1 MMISTI
7 PSRYSVPQ
15 FGDTNKAIYQ
25 TGMKMCNHGMITR
38 EIRLENARRLARQ
51 ADPKHPI
58 KGLADVLGKPQALIS
73 NYIGR
78 NPSKGIGPT
87 ISREIEKAFNLP
99 HGWMD
104 KEHAE
109 SMVKEESAEDIEAP
123 SPSEETHVIIP
134 RYNVAASC
142 GAGLLND
149 HVEVNG
155 GLAFMRSWLRDQ
167 GWRAADLVVIYA
179 RKDSMAPT
187 ITDGAVL
194 LVDTSQTLPES
205 GRIYVL
211 NWFGEE
217 RVKRLHKTGATRF
230 RVASDNPNKAEYPDE
245 EVDFSTQPDVRII
258 GRVVWQGGTL

>member
-1 MMISTI
+1 
-7 PSRYSVPQ
+7 
-15 FGDTNKAIYQ
+15 
-25 TGMKMCNHGMITR
+25 MCNPGMITR

-51 ADPKHPI
+51 ADPVHPI
-58 KGLADVLGKPQALIS
+58 KGLADLLGKPTALIS

-104 KEHAE
+104 KEHPPEAE
-109 SMVKEESAEDIEAP
+109 KEHEGQPSEP
-123 SPSEETHVIIP
+123 KSPSEETHIIIP
-134 RYNVAASC
+134 RYNVHAAC
-142 GAGLLND
+142 GNGLLND

-155 GLAFMRSWLRDQ
+155 GLAFMRSWIRDM
-167 GWRAADLVVIYA
+167 GWKAANLVVIYA
-179 RKDSMAPT
+179 RQDSMAPT

-194 LVDTSQTLPES
+194 LVDTSQTAPES
-205 GRIYVL
+205 GRVYVL

-217 RVKRLHKTGATRF
+217 RVKRLHRVGASRY
-230 RVASDNPNKAEYPDE
+230 RVSSDNPNKAEFPDE
-245 EVDFSTQPDVRII
+245 VIDFEESPEVRII

>member
-1 MMISTI
+1 
-7 PSRYSVPQ
+7 
-15 FGDTNKAIYQ
+15 
-25 TGMKMCNHGMITR
+25 MCNYGMITK
-38 EIRLENARRLARQ
+38 EIRLENARMLAKQ
-51 ADPKHPI
+51 ADAKHPI
-58 KGLADVLGKPQALIS
+58 KGLSEALGKPYALIS
-73 NYIGR
+73 NYIGK
-78 NPSKGIGPT
+78 NPTKGIGPT

-99 HGWMD
+99 QGWMD
-104 KEHAE
+104 KEHPVELVQEQLAE
-109 SMVKEESAEDIEAP
+109 YGEPK

-134 RYNVAASC
+134 RYNVTASC
-142 GAGLLND
+142 GNGVLNE

-167 GWRAADLVVIYA
+167 GWTASNLVVIYA

-205 GRIYVL
+205 GRVYVL

-217 RVKRLHKTGATRF
+217 RVKRLHKIGATRF

-245 EVDFSTQPDVRII
+245 EIDFSTQPDARII

>member
-1 MMISTI
+1 
-7 PSRYSVPQ
+7 
-15 FGDTNKAIYQ
+15 
-25 TGMKMCNHGMITR
+25 MCNHGMITK

-51 ADPKHPI
+51 ADPDYPI
-58 KGLADVLGKPQALIS
+58 KGLAELLGKSPALIS

-87 ISREIEKAFNLP
+87 ICREIEQAFNLP

-104 KEHAE
+104 KEHLEDAAAEHSSEVAE
-109 SMVKEESAEDIEAP
+109 SR

-134 RYNVAASC
+134 RYNVHAAC
-142 GAGLLND
+142 GPGLLND

-155 GLAFMRSWLRDQ
+155 GLAFMRSWIREM
-167 GWRAADLVVIYA
+167 GWKTGDLVVIYA

-187 ITDGAVL
+187 IADGAVL
-194 LVDTSQTLPES
+194 LVDTSQVIPES
-205 GRIYVL
+205 GRVYVL

-217 RVKRLHKTGATRF
+217 RVKRLHRIGASRY
-230 RVASDNPNKAEYPDE
+230 RVASDNPNKAEFPDE
-245 EVDFSTQPDVRII
+245 VVDFEESPDVRII